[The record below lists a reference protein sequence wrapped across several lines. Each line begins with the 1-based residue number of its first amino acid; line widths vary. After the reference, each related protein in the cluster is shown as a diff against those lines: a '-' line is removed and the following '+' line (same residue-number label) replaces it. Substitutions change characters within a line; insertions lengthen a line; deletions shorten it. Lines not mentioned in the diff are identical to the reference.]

1 MIMNVNIIFLWGIM
15 PMTIYI
21 DNHPFHYEMEN
32 VVRLFFPNDKIT
44 VKEEIS
50 ENPEIPYIITSMINN
65 GITAEIN
72 AEVVTDDFSDKNKKS
87 LLLSTDDFEKEA
99 ERTMAICLYELLQK
113 LTGRKQPWGI
123 LTGVRPIK
131 LFRRLTAQYGTDG
144 AKEYFTD
151 KLLVSEEKANLSIIT
166 EKYERKILALSQP
179 RSFSLYISIPFCPT
193 RCSYCSFVSQS
204 VEKAKKLIE
213 PYFKLLC
220 KEIEY
225 TAEIAKECNL
235 ILESVYVGGGTPTTL
250 NAEQLG
256 ILVKTIKENFNMET
270 CREFTVEAGRPD
282 TTDIDKLTVL
292 YESGVD
298 RISINPQTLNDSVLE
313 VIGRKHTAQQTV
325 DAFNLARQVG
335 FKHIN
340 MDLIAGLPTD
350 TVESFN
356 DTLNKI
362 CMLNPES
369 VTVHTLAMKRSSR
382 LTEEGRTLE
391 TDKEVPAA
399 KMLRQC
405 EKQLTDNGY
414 HPYYLYRQSRME
426 GNLENVGWSKDGF
439 DGLYN
444 VYVMDETHTILGC
457 GAGAVSKL
465 KKPKSEELTRIFNYK
480 YPYEYINGFEEMLNR
495 KKQVK
500 TFYDELSEYLSK
512 ICS

>member
-1 MIMNVNIIFLWGIM
+1 
-15 PMTIYI
+15 MTIYI

-32 VVRLFFPNDKIT
+32 LTRLFFPNDKII
-44 VKEEIS
+44 VEEGIS
-50 ENPEIPYIITSMINN
+50 ESPEIPYIVTSMADD
-65 GITAEIN
+65 GTTAEIT
-72 AEVVTDDFSDKNKKS
+72 AQVVTENFSEKNKKS
-87 LLLSTDDFEKEA
+87 ILLSTEDFKREA
-99 ERTMAICLYELLQK
+99 ERTMAVCVYELLQK
-113 LTGRKQPWGI
+113 LTGKTQPWGI
-123 LTGVRPIK
+123 LTGIRPIK
-131 LFRRLTAQYGTDG
+131 LFRRLSEKYGIDG
-144 AKEYFTD
+144 AKSYFID

-166 EKYERKILALSQP
+166 ERNEQKILALSKP
-179 RSFSLYISIPFCPT
+179 RSFSLYVSIPFCPT

-204 VEKAKKLIE
+204 IEKAKNLID
-213 PYFKLLC
+213 PYFELLS

-225 TAEIAKECNL
+225 TAQLSKECNL
-235 ILESVYVGGGTPTTL
+235 NLETVYIGGGTPTTL
-250 NAEQLG
+250 NAQQLK
-256 ILVKTIKENFNMET
+256 ILVQTIKSNFNMKT

-282 TTDIDKLTVL
+282 TIDVDKLTAL

-313 VIGRKHTAQQTV
+313 VIGRKHTAQQTI
-325 DAFNLARQVG
+325 DAFELARKVG

-362 CMLNPES
+362 CELNPES
-369 VTVHTLAMKRSSR
+369 VTVHTLSMKRSSR
-382 LTEEGRTLE
+382 LTEEGRE
-391 TDKEVPAA
+391 VNEKEVPAA

-405 EKQLTDNGY
+405 EKQLTESNY

-426 GNLENVGWSKDGF
+426 GNLENVGWSKEGF

-465 KKPKSEELTRIFNYK
+465 KKPMSEELTRIFNYK
-480 YPYEYINGFEEMLNR
+480 YPYEYINGFDEMLNR

-500 TFYDELSEYLSK
+500 IFYDELSEYLSE
-512 ICS
+512 ICT